1 MKQTFKNIFI
11 LLTISNKQTTC
22 LRQRLQELCKIKK
35 SIFWLTDFLSL
46 HVEVYSFAY
55 IISFK
60 PNRFF
65 GRWSVAVSL
74 NVSHSPKIS
83 FSKAVCCSSFFSK
96 HFKLFSPLS
105 LANCVMEEMVVN
117 KVTIWGRKLGTGWG
131 LVVFQKMVQVVDIFC
146 VLPVFKSSGRFSS
159 AIFFSL
165 FFSPFFE

>member
-1 MKQTFKNIFI
+1 MIACLLYNKKRNIYPSNMQKKKRIFFHHFFYRKN
-11 LLTISNKQTTC
+11 K
-22 LRQRLQELCKIKK
+22 RLQELCKIKK

-83 FSKAVCCSSFFSK
+83 FSKAGCCSSFFSK
-96 HFKLFSPLS
+96 HSQ
-105 LANCVMEEMVVN
+105 
-117 KVTIWGRKLGTGWG
+117 T
-131 LVVFQKMVQVVDIFC
+131 
-146 VLPVFKSSGRFSS
+146 
-159 AIFFSL
+159 
-165 FFSPFFE
+165 FFSPFVGELRDRGDGGK